1 MADQQAT
8 RTQGFHHV
16 ALRVKDF
23 DASYAF
29 YTQGL
34 GFTPAH
40 SWGGEGKRAV
50 MLDTGDGGYL
60 EIFEG
65 GDAVR
70 QPDGAV
76 LHFALRTQDC
86 DGVVEQARNAG
97 ARVTVEPKDVD
108 IPADPPLPVRIAF
121 FEGPDKEVIELFQM
135 R

>member
-1 MADQQAT
+1 MADSLEP
-8 RTQGFHHV
+8 RTSGFHHV
-16 ALRVKDF
+16 ALRVRDF

-34 GFTPAH
+34 GFAPAH
-40 SWGGEGKRAV
+40 RWGGEGKRAV
-50 MLDTGDGGYL
+50 MLDTGDGSFL

-65 GDAVR
+65 GDAAHE
-70 QPDGAV
+70 PAGAV

-86 DGVVEQARNAG
+86 DGVTERARSAG

-108 IPADPPLPVRIAF
+108 IPADPVLPVRIAF